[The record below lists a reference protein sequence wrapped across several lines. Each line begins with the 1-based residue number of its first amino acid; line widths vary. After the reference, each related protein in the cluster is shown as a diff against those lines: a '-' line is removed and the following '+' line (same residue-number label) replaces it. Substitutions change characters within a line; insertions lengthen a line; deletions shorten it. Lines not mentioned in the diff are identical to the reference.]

1 MRGGAVHSKT
11 MGGEWSAGLGRL
23 RPTKLIGTGAAYP
36 KHAIRLQRNTW
47 HDVGMW
53 RDAGVG
59 KER

>member
-1 MRGGAVHSKT
+1 
-11 MGGEWSAGLGRL
+11 MGDEWSAGLGRL